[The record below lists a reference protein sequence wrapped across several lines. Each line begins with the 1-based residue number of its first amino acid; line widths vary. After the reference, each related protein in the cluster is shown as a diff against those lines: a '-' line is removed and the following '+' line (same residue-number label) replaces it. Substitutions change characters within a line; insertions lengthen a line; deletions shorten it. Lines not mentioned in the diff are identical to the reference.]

1 MRVEEVSVDK
11 RRRRESDI
19 LIVDSGLVWKTSNP
33 VTKGENQAWGHSLLF
48 SLPLFAQRSCQA
60 EPCYTS
66 ESLLSQTGPP
76 YYLWY
81 RHHQKTSPVGR
92 GAS

>member
-48 SLPLFAQRSCQA
+48 S
-60 EPCYTS
+60 
-66 ESLLSQTGPP
+66 
-76 YYLWY
+76 
-81 RHHQKTSPVGR
+81 
-92 GAS
+92 